1 MTRGDLT
8 SNQLVACLP

>member
-8 SNQLVACLP
+8 MTYMTS